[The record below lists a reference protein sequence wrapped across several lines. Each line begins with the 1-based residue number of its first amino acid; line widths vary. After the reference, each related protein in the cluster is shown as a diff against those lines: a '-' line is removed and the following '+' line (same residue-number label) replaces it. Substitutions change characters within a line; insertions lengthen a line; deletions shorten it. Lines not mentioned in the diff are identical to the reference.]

1 MLNFLDYIFPQKCL
15 NCHKEGQF
23 ICDKCFQTI
32 QLKTFQQCPI
42 CKIRINQGEV
52 CEKCKNKS
60 HLNGLL
66 VATTYDN
73 NPLIKKSVMQFKYK
87 FNEDLAEK
95 LGKLLCCH
103 TDLSILN
110 KKCHPEPVEGLPFGC
125 VTLPNNRTK
134 LDTFVKRN
142 KKSYLL
148 VPIPLHF
155 KRKWQRGFN
164 QAELLAK
171 QISKNTNIP
180 FSNLLKRIKNTPQ
193 QAKLS
198 RQERLNNL
206 KGAFE
211 INEKEFKKIQIG
223 KKELPTVI
231 LIDDIASTLTTLEE
245 SAHTLKKAGFKNVWG
260 MVIARG

>member
-15 NCHKEGQF
+15 NCHQEGQF

-87 FNEDLAEK
+87 FNEDLAKKLATLLSCHSGLSKIYASEK
-95 LGKLLCCH
+95 
-103 TDLSILN
+103 TI
-110 KKCHPEPVEGLPFGC
+110 
-125 VTLPNNRTK
+125 
-134 LDTFVKRN
+134 
-142 KKSYLL
+142 L

-164 QAELLAK
+164 QAELLTK
-171 QISKNTNIP
+171 QISKKTNIP

-206 KGAFE
+206 KSAFE

-245 SAHTLKKAGFKNVWG
+245 SAHTLKKAEFKNIWG
-260 MVIARG
+260 MVLARG